1 VIWSRIFPSV
11 RRHEG
16 ERFRFFFTLAGLLVL
31 GQTLGLVGVESRLLA
46 HLGAGVLPT
55 AFVLASV
62 FTVLT
67 SLLYAMGVD
76 NSRNDNYFV
85 RLLLLFS
92 GGIALAAL
100 LERYVPAARSPALV
114 ALFCLYYASFAVCTN
129 HFWTFTSDFFDTLGA
144 KRLFPLFTVGSSLGG
159 LLGGV
164 LATLLVDLS
173 GDSGALLFCWVACN
187 LLAAAW
193 LRYHRSPLR
202 RWGPLEIEEDD
213 ATSMDGV
220 RSSIRYLKNSRLGRL
235 MVLSALFMVTSLFV
249 SQYLYSSIFL
259 QAFPDSDDLAAFFGK
274 FLAAAN
280 ALEVVLEVAIT
291 PFLLNRV
298 GIANTNLVHPSLT
311 LLAFLLLGAKP
322 TLGAAIFAR
331 LNRETLENALAAPVR
346 NLLFNALP
354 ARLRGRMRAFLE
366 GMVVYSGMA
375 LAGLFLMAW
384 EQFHANSAST
394 NAMLA
399 WGGLLLAFA
408 FLLTNYGMKKDYLE
422 QLLVAIREG
431 RVELSVSTTTLET
444 LPSRKLVQLWK
455 AMSASSAQ
463 LPILEE
469 ISRALLK
476 RHLFHPLQESFEH
489 GDARVRYV
497 CLQALVTAGPTH
509 AEVYLGKALSD
520 PSARLRL
527 FALSHLTPQS
537 RELVPRLLDD
547 ADPEVRAEAATHCL
561 PPHEETLRAMLASP
575 ESAFRLAALARL
587 PLSMVEE
594 ARAALGQPDPE
605 EVQAALK
612 TLCRLQA
619 APTID
624 ELRQLYAS
632 PAPLLR
638 LEVLKAVVCRPG
650 LGQDGLDLLYRGLSD
665 PDRRVRQETV
675 QSLVALGKQSRTV
688 LENALGSP
696 ETHLCHSGIQALYQ
710 ISQEEARPLFAQ
722 ESIRRAKRAWL
733 HSLEAAKLERSFEG
747 TPRLQEEF
755 LVLALRDS
763 AARDLST
770 CFRLLEAMEEP
781 RIVRSVEKVLRFANA
796 RIRADALEVLS
807 NLGVRESTAIL
818 VHLLEEGDIIERER
832 ALAGRVPPPRDRKTL
847 LAQLECCNDRWLRL
861 AAFACLALDEPGSQ
875 DPRREESVLMEHLLM
890 LQSVPLF
897 ATMTL
902 EQLEAIHLCLSE
914 QHYTLGELIF
924 DEGDVGDEMYIVA
937 EGEVEILLK
946 LDTPEPILLAT
957 VGPGAYFGEM
967 AILDNEPRSAAAR
980 VSQDARL
987 LVLKG
992 EQLKELVYV
1001 MPEIAFTIFK
1011 VLSERLRRSDRRLGS
1026 SSRQEQDETAKVP
1039 S

>member
-1 VIWSRIFPSV
+1 MIWTRIFPSV
-11 RRHEG
+11 RQQEG
-16 ERFRFFFTLAGLLVL
+16 DRFRFFFTLAGLLVL
-31 GQTLGLVGVESRLLA
+31 GQTLGLVGVESLLLS

-55 AFVLASV
+55 VFVFASV

-67 SLLYAMGVD
+67 SLLYAVGVD
-76 NSRNDNYFV
+76 NSRNDNYFI
-85 RLLLLFS
+85 RLLGWFS
-92 GGIALAAL
+92 AAIALAAL
-100 LERYVPAARSPALV
+100 LERYLPAARSVALV

-129 HFWTFTSDFFDTLGA
+129 HFWTFTSDYFDTLGA

-164 LATLLVDLS
+164 LASVLVGLTL
-173 GDSGALLFCWVACN
+173 DSGALLFCWVGCN
-187 LLAAAW
+187 LLAAGW
-193 LRYHRSPLR
+193 LRYHKASLR

-220 RSSIRYLKNSRLGRL
+220 RSSIRYLRNSRLGRL

-249 SQYLYSSIFL
+249 SQYIYSSIFL
-259 QAFPDSDDLAAFFGK
+259 QAFPDSDSLATFFGK
-274 FLAAAN
+274 FLACAN
-280 ALEVVLEVAIT
+280 ALELVLEVAIT
-291 PFLLNRV
+291 PFLLNRF
-298 GIANTNLVHPSLT
+298 GIANANLVHPSLT
-311 LLAFLLLGAKP
+311 LLAFLMLGLKP
-322 TLGAAIFAR
+322 TLAAAIFAR

-375 LAGLFLMAW
+375 MAGLFLMLW
-384 EQFHANSAST
+384 EHVNPSAIGGGSV
-394 NAMLA
+394 LA
-399 WGGLLLAFA
+399 GGGFVLACA

-431 RVELSVSTTTLET
+431 RVELSLSSSTLET

-469 ISRALLK
+469 LSRALLK
-476 RHLFHPLQESFEH
+476 RHIFKPLQESFSH
-489 GDARVRYV
+489 ADARVRYV
-497 CLQALVTAGPTH
+497 CLQSLVAAGQ
-509 AEVYLGKALSD
+509 AQGDLYLRKALGDAS
-520 PSARLRL
+520 PRIRLY
-527 FALSHLTPQS
+527 ALHHLTPGAT
-537 RELVPRLLDD
+537 ELVPRLLDD
-547 ADPEVRAEAATHCL
+547 LDPEVRAEAAARCV
-561 PPHEETLRAMLASP
+561 PVHEDTLKDMLASERP
-575 ESAFRLAALARL
+575 AFRLAALSRL
-587 PLSMVEE
+587 PLGMIDY
-594 ARAALGQPDPE
+594 ARIVLGGADPG

-612 TLCRLQA
+612 TLCRLRA
-619 APTID
+619 APSVK
-624 ELRQLYAS
+624 ELRKLYGS
-632 PAPLLR
+632 PVAR
-638 LEVLKAVVCRPG
+638 VRGEALKAVGGGDEIC
-650 LGQDGLDLLYRGLSD
+650 QEGLDLLYRGLSD
-665 PDRRVRQETV
+665 PDRQVRGTAVEG
-675 QSLVALGKQSRTV
+675 LVARAEQSRTL
-688 LENALGSP
+688 LEHALGSP
-696 ETHLCHSGIQALYQ
+696 ETHLCHSGITALER
-710 ISQEEARPLFAQ
+710 ISAEDARPLFAQ

-733 HSLEAAKLERSFEG
+733 HSLEAAKLERLAQDSPSRRLTEG
-747 TPRLQEEF
+747 F
-755 LVLALRDS
+755 LILALRDA

-781 RIVRSVEKVLRFANA
+781 KIVRSVEKVLRFANA

-818 VHLLEEGDIIERER
+818 VHLLEEGDIVERER
-832 ALAGRVPPPRDRKTL
+832 ALSGRVPPPRDRPTL
-847 LAQLECCNDRWLRL
+847 LAQLESCNDRWLRL
-861 AAFACLALDEPGSQ
+861 AAFACLAQDEPGSH
-875 DPRREESVLMEHLLM
+875 DPRREETVLMEHLLM

-902 EQLEAIHLCLSE
+902 EQLEAIHLCLTE

-924 DEGDVGDEMYIVA
+924 HEGDVGDEMYIVA

-946 LDTPEPILLAT
+946 LDTPEPILLAK

-967 AILDNEPRSAAAR
+967 SILDNEPRSAAAR

-1026 SSRQEQDETAKVP
+1026 ASKEEAKAGG
-1039 S
+1039 